1 MRATTNPKP
10 RRTFEPKDNGI
21 HVSNLPAVVSSD
33 FLKSLFSEAGTVIN
47 VVLKQK
53 PTKCFAFIDFA
64 LSAEAEIAVQDFN
77 YTKLNGDSIIVTR
90 TTADVINA
98 IKSGESNLFIKG
110 LDPTVDSI
118 QLHELFS
125 NYGEVISV
133 RIPLSNG
140 IPRGF
145 AYVQYMKKEDAER
158 AQAELTDSTI
168 NGKEVTV
175 VKFLRREDRPM
186 SDAMQKN
193 LDPTFTN
200 VFIKNLPESVNTL
213 LKLLA
218 LFQEFGEITSARLVA
233 PRRIGYVMMADH
245 NSAVRAVVGLSGR
258 TIFGSR
264 VSCCRSLSYAER
276 QQFMKKSTLVK
287 RLDGSNNNNNMT
299 PPPPPSPQQEQPNMP
314 STGNAS
320 ILIPNQQQQG
330 NVYHEKITSSS
341 GIPSSPDSV

>member
-1 MRATTNPKP
+1 MRQRDRP
-10 RRTFEPKDNGI
+10 RRVFEPKDNGI
-21 HVSNLPAVVSSD
+21 HVSNLPAVVSPD

-90 TTADVINA
+90 TTAEVINA

-145 AYVQYMKKEDAER
+145 AYVQYMHRDDAER
-158 AQAELTDSTI
+158 AQRELTDSTI

-175 VKFLRREDRPM
+175 VKFLKREDRPM

-200 VFIKNLPESVNTL
+200 VFIKNLPESINTL
-213 LKLLA
+213 LKLLK
-218 LFQEFGEITSARLVA
+218 LFQEYGEIVSARLVA
-233 PRRIGYVMMADH
+233 PRKIGYVMMADH

-276 QQFMKKSTLVK
+276 QQFMKKSTLVN
-287 RLDGSNNNNNMT
+287 RLEPNSKPSINN
-299 PPPPPSPQQEQPNMP
+299 SPQTAPQNEQPNMP
-314 STGNAS
+314 PIDNSS
-320 ILIPNQQQQG
+320 ILIPEQVQQQK
-330 NVYHEKITSSS
+330 VYHERISSSS
-341 GIPSSPDSV
+341 GIPSSPDSM